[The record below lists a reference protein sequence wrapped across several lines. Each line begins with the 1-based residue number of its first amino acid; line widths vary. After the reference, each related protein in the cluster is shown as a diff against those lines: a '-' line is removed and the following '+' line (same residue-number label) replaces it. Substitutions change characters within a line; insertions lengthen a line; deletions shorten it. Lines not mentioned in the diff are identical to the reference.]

1 MLHSERLRVFS
12 RTNAVNYVQRA
23 NAHAQAMTSNAPPPG
38 CIVGQISL
46 QPPGMERT
54 GGPGVIP
61 ALRVSV
67 FTEQVEAMIFAP
79 HVHAVDGGVHGQ
91 NDRFTSAVHLRLWS
105 STERRQ
111 CAREAS

>member
-1 MLHSERLRVFS
+1 
-12 RTNAVNYVQRA
+12 
-23 NAHAQAMTSNAPPPG
+23 
-38 CIVGQISL
+38 
-46 QPPGMERT
+46 MERT

-111 CAREAS
+111 CAREASLLGGVVRVRMRVCNIARRVSLLCLSHLHRSET